1 MTAAHYT
8 PPCLRRTAIRPFA
21 ALAAVILLSACAGG
35 ARLPDIQNYAAH
47 PDYPAFAERMV
58 TQHGFDRAT
67 LDAWF
72 GQAQRQQSILD
83 AIARPAEAKPWHD
96 YRPIFLTEARIQGGV
111 TFWNT
116 HADLLQRAAQAY
128 GVDPAMIIAIL
139 GIETFYGGN
148 TGRYR
153 VLDALATLGFDYPPR
168 SAFFLGEL
176 EEYLLLSREEH
187 VDPLTTQGSYAGAMG
202 AGQFIPSSYRA
213 YAVDFDGDGQRNLWN
228 SWPDIIGSVA
238 HYFARHHWEKG
249 GLIAVP
255 AALPAG
261 KTLDYPPGMQE
272 VSVKDLRAAGLVFS
286 EGIPENARTWL
297 IVLETDDE
305 LDYWVGLNNFYVITR
320 YNRSPLYAM
329 AAYQLSTAIRQAR
342 DGHAG
347 PF

>member
-1 MTAAHYT
+1 MTTTHHT
-8 PPCLRRTAIRPFA
+8 SPRFRRTAKHALGIA
-21 ALAAVILLSACAGG
+21 ATLILLAACAAGP
-35 ARLPDIQNYAAH
+35 RLPEVQNYAAH
-47 PDYPAFAERMV
+47 PAYPDFAERMA
-58 TQHGFDRAT
+58 TQHGFDRAA

-72 GQAQRQQSILD
+72 AQTRRQQSILD
-83 AIARPAEAKPWHD
+83 AIARPAEAKPWQD
-96 YRPIFLTEARIQGGV
+96 YRPIFLTDARIHGGV
-111 TFWNT
+111 TFWNA
-116 HADLLQRAAQAY
+116 HADLLRRAAQTY

-272 VSVKDLRAAGLVFS
+272 VSVADLRAAGLVFS
-286 EGIPENARTWL
+286 AGVPDDARSWL
-297 IVLETDDE
+297 IVLQTADGP
-305 LDYWVGLNNFYVITR
+305 DYWVGLNNFYVITR

-329 AAYQLSTAIRQAR
+329 AAYQLSAAIRQAHEAER
-342 DGHAG
+342 AER
-347 PF
+347 